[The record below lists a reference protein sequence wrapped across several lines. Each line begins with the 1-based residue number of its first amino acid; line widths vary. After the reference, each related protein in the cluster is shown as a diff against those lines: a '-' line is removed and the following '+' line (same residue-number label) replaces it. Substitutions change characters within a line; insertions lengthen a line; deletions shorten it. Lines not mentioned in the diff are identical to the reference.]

1 MLTLRQKELLN
12 IMIKSNHIVTIH
24 ELASVMQ
31 LSDRTIRNDL
41 KNLSHILKTFNV
53 SLNLIPSKGVI
64 LENCSKIHLSEIL
77 NSNLVYD
84 KDSRQNELKVLLLV
98 YPTLSVKSL
107 ADRFYVDR
115 QTISRDIND
124 LIDSGWILK
133 EEINR
138 TTHGLKLVLDE
149 NKIRE
154 MFCDLMNI
162 DELICFMKV
171 EAENKLANINHRVT
185 KWIDYLENEYKFE
198 FENVSKNYLWIV
210 ASYLH
215 YRFNDIS
222 NSHFEKAYL
231 LSSDKFDLWWDKDGQ
246 LRLNKIIV
254 SLRLIK
260 GKLPIISDSNI
271 IDELLAELI
280 QTLNLSIEKTDE
292 SYLSLKL
299 HLQAA
304 INRSTFNQQIENPLK
319 VDVRLSYSIL
329 FEAIS
334 AVLVKY
340 EELHNIVFSENEVAF
355 IVMHIGAIIQSQAKL
370 QTKITVLVV
379 CQHGTA
385 TSNLLH
391 ARLKMLMPNQNLA
404 GPYSVNEF
412 NKLKDSLDYDLII
425 STIPIDDQN
434 SLIVSPLLKPYDI
447 EMIERKL
454 WNLLYQKQCDL
465 LIKNFTV
472 THQDKISMSQMIKR
486 NHFQFATKFNR
497 WEDAIEYAAK
507 PLINDRVILE
517 QYITKMIWAVESLG
531 PYMVILPKIAFVHAG
546 NQDGVLRNG
555 ISCLRMSKPILFG
568 NQKATEVQVIFVI
581 ASKEKEDMGLLK
593 LVRII
598 ENHDNYQTLLNT
610 NDIEA
615 IMALGS

>member
-12 IMIKSNHIVTIH
+12 VMIKSNHIVTIH

-41 KNLSHILKTFNV
+41 KNLSHILKSFNV
-53 SLNLIPSKGVI
+53 NLNLIPSKGVI
-64 LENCSKIHLSEIL
+64 LENYSKIHLNQIL
-77 NSNLVYD
+77 ESNLVYD
-84 KDSRQNELKVLLLV
+84 KESRQNELKVLLLV

-124 LIDSGWILK
+124 LIESGWIIK
-133 EEINR
+133 EEIDR
-138 TTHGLKLVLDE
+138 TTHGLKLSLDE
-149 NKIRE
+149 SKCRD

-162 DELICFMKV
+162 DELICLMRVESEKQLSNINIKV
-171 EAENKLANINHRVT
+171 ED
-185 KWIDYLENEYKFE
+185 WIHYLEDEYKFE
-198 FENVSKNYLWIV
+198 FEDVSKKYLKIV
-210 ASYLH
+210 AGYLH
-215 YRFNDIS
+215 HRFNDKS
-222 NSHFEKAYL
+222 ESHLERAYL
-231 LSSDKFDLWWDKDGQ
+231 LISDKFDLWWDKDGQ
-246 LRLNKIIV
+246 QRLNRIIV

-280 QTLNLSIEKTDE
+280 QTLNLSIEPTDE

-340 EELHNIVFSENEVAF
+340 EELYKIIFSENEVAF
-355 IVMHIGAIIQSQAKL
+355 IVMHIGAIVQSQAKL

-391 ARLKMLMPNQNLA
+391 ARLKMLMPNQNLV

-412 NKLKDSLDYDLII
+412 KSLKDTQDYDLII
-425 STIPIDDQN
+425 STIPIDNHN
-434 SLIVSPLLKPYDI
+434 SLVVSPLLKPYDI

-472 THQDKISMSQMIKR
+472 THQDKIHMSQMIKR
-486 NHFQFATKFNR
+486 NHFQFAKQFSK
-497 WEDAIEYAAK
+497 WEDAIEFAAK
-507 PLINDRVILE
+507 PLINDRIILE

-598 ENHDNYQTLLNT
+598 ENLNNYENLLNS

-615 IMALGS
+615 IMALES

>member
-12 IMIKSNHIVTIH
+12 IMIRSNNIVTIH
-24 ELASVMQ
+24 ELASVMK

-41 KNLSHILKTFNV
+41 KNLSHILKSFNV
-53 SLNLIPSKGVI
+53 SLNLIPSKGVL
-64 LENCSKIHLSEIL
+64 LENCTKNYMNQIL
-77 NSNLVYD
+77 ESNLVYG
-84 KDSRQNELKVLLLV
+84 KESRQNELKVLLLV
-98 YPTLSVKSL
+98 YSTLTVKSL

-124 LIDSGWILK
+124 LIDSGWIRK

-149 NKIRE
+149 DKSRDI
-154 MFCDLMNI
+154 FCDLMNI
-162 DELICFMKV
+162 DELICLMKV
-171 EAENKLANINHRVT
+171 ETENKLSNINQRVIN
-185 KWIDYLENEYKFE
+185 WIDYLENEYKFE
-198 FENVSKNYLWIV
+198 FEIISKNYLRIV
-210 ASYLH
+210 ASYLN
-215 YRFNDIS
+215 YQFKDKS
-222 NSHFEKAYL
+222 NNNLERVFL
-231 LSSDKFDLWWDKDGQ
+231 LSSDKFDLFWDKDGQ
-246 LRLNKIIV
+246 QRLSRIII

-271 IDELLAELI
+271 IDELLSELI
-280 QTLNLSIEKTDE
+280 QTLNLLIEPTDE

-340 EELHNIVFSENEVAF
+340 EKLHKIIFSENEVAF
-355 IVMHIGAIIQSQAKL
+355 IVMHIGAIVQSQAKL
-370 QTKITVLVV
+370 QTKISVLVV

-404 GPYSVNEF
+404 GPFSVNEF
-412 NKLKDSLDYDLII
+412 NSLKDTQNYDLII
-425 STIPIDDQN
+425 STIPIDNKN
-434 SLIVSPLLKPYDI
+434 SLVVSPLLKPYDI
-447 EMIERKL
+447 EMIERKI

-465 LIKNFTV
+465 LIKNFTI
-472 THQDKISMSQMIKR
+472 THQDEIHMSQMIKIS
-486 NHFQFATKFNR
+486 HFQFANQFNK

-598 ENHDNYQTLLNT
+598 ENQNNYHILLNT